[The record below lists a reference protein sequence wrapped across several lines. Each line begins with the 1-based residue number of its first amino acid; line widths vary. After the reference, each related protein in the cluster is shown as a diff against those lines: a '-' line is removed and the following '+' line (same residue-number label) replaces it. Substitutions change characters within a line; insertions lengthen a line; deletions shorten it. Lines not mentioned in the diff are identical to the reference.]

1 MNVAN
6 LYSLPMFSQATSAVN
21 AYPTGIGPMSRTVP
35 VGGWWEDLTGAVS
48 PALTDIGKQFLQSQ
62 FVRGLIAA
70 KEAAGYKN
78 LGAVVIDGKPYVKM
92 LNNQKVAVLID
103 DKGVETFA
111 TPETQAKELKID
123 SSGNIVTGAAI
134 GVGLAVAGIA
144 LFLLLR
150 RK

>member
-1 MNVAN
+1 MNVN
-6 LYSLPMFSQATSAVN
+6 SLYSLPMYRQATSAVH

-48 PALTDIGKQFLQSQ
+48 PALTDIGKQFMQSQ
-62 FVRGLIAA
+62 FVRGLILA

-78 LGAVVIDGKPYVKM
+78 LGSVIVDGKPYVKM

-103 DKGVETFA
+103 DKGVETFV
-111 TPETQAKELKID
+111 TPETQAKEMKID
-123 SSGNIVTGAAI
+123 SSGNIMTGAAI
-134 GVGLAVAGIA
+134 GLGLAVAGIA
-144 LFLLLR
+144 LYLLLR

>member
-6 LYSLPMFSQATSAVN
+6 LYSLPMFSQATSAVD
-21 AYPTGIGPMSRTVP
+21 AYPTGIGPMSRTIP
-35 VGGWWEDLTGAVS
+35 VGGWWDDLTGTVS
-48 PALTDIGKQFLQSQ
+48 PALGDIGKQFIQSQ